1 MSRVCAVAALF
12 RRVFSFKGLSPRD
25 VRSWL
30 TRQSAESA
38 RAAVDAWAIGTSAE
52 EQTVAAE
59 AGEAPAATARRRRGR
74 MVPRW
79 AKVRIYPTVSGRYI
93 PDLYGPGRMY

>member
-1 MSRVCAVAALF
+1 LA
-12 RRVFSFKGLSPRD
+12 
-25 VRSWL
+25 
-30 TRQSAESA
+30 SAP
-38 RAAVDAWAIGTSAE
+38 VDAWAIGASAE

-79 AKVRIYPTVSGRYI
+79 AKVRISPNVSGSYL
-93 PDLYGPGRMY
+93 PTFSP